1 MMRLKLWKFQS
12 YCKIT
17 IMIWYHDIGYVQW
30 QWCGNS
36 EGNSG
41 SSGRT
46 DVNKLWLLE
55 WAHVCF

>member
-1 MMRLKLWKFQS
+1 
-12 YCKIT
+12 
-17 IMIWYHDIGYVQW
+17 MIWYHDIGYVQW

-41 SSGRT
+41 RT

-55 WAHVCF
+55 WAHICF